1 MANTKSFTAS
11 PHTDQAL
18 AGFGAG
24 LVSTVILHPLDL
36 IKIRFQ
42 VDASKHSEK
51 RPLIGGTI
59 KSFRNIVANEGVF
72 RGLYRGV
79 TPNTAGAA
87 ASWGFYF
94 WWYSLIKKYMTKDD
108 QGKLAAWQHLLASAE
123 AGAVTALMTNPLWVI
138 KTRMCTTTRHTPD
151 AYHGLL
157 DGLRRLARE
166 EGIRGLYR
174 GIVPGLFG
182 VSHGAIQ
189 FMAYEEMKKWRN
201 ELRHKDGTIPA
212 GELDAKLNNTEYLI
226 MAASSKVTAAVT
238 TYPYQVLRSRLQN
251 RETRDAYKGV
261 VDCIKKIHAV
271 EGYVGFYKGLA
282 PNIIRV
288 LPGTCITFLV
298 YENLSQWFKN
308 HAT

>member
-1 MANTKSFTAS
+1 MTDTKSFTAS
-11 PHTDQAL
+11 THMDQAL

-24 LVSTVILHPLDL
+24 LISTTILHPLDV

-42 VDASKHSEK
+42 VDAAKHSTK

-59 KSFRNIVANEGVF
+59 KSFRDIIQHEGVF

-79 TPNTAGAA
+79 SPSVAGAT

-94 WWYSLIKKYMTKDD
+94 WWYSLIKKQMKKDD

-123 AGAVTALMTNPLWVI
+123 AGAITAIMTNPLWVI
-138 KTRMCTTTRHTPD
+138 KTRMCTTTRYTAD
-151 AYHGLL
+151 AYTGLWN
-157 DGLRRLARE
+157 GLNRLAKE

-174 GIVPGLFG
+174 GMVPALFG

-201 ELRHKDGTIPA
+201 DLRQAQGDIPKDELN
-212 GELDAKLNNTEYLI
+212 AKLSTMEYLI
-226 MAASSKVTAAVT
+226 MAVSSKTTAAVV

-251 RETRDAYKGV
+251 RETKDEYRGV
-261 VDCIKKIHAV
+261 MDCIKKIKSA

-282 PNIIRV
+282 PSIIRV

-298 YENLSQWFKN
+298 YENMTQYFKN
-308 HAT
+308 HAS

>member
-1 MANTKSFTAS
+1 MTKSFTGS

-24 LVSTVILHPLDL
+24 LVSTGILHPLDV

-42 VDASKHSEK
+42 VDAAKRSEQ

-59 KSFRNIVANEGVF
+59 KAFRDIVANEGVF

-79 TPNTAGAA
+79 TPNIAGAT

-94 WWYSLIKKYMTKDD
+94 WWYSLIKKHMKKDEN
-108 QGKLAAWQHLLASAE
+108 GKLSAIQHLIASAE
-123 AGAVTALMTNPLWVI
+123 GGALTAFMTNPFWVV
-138 KTRMCTTTRHTPD
+138 KTRMCTTTRYTPD
-151 AYHGLL
+151 AYTGLW
-157 DGLRRLARE
+157 DGLKRLARE

-174 GIVPGLFG
+174 GMVPAIFG

-201 ELRHKDGTIPA
+201 DIRKEDGVSPK
-212 GELDAKLNNTEYLI
+212 EEQDAKLNNTEYLV
-226 MAASSKVTAAVT
+226 MAASSKVLATVT
-238 TYPYQVLRSRLQN
+238 TYPYQVLRSRLQD
-251 RETRDAYKGV
+251 RSTRDTYMGV
-261 VDCIKKIHAV
+261 MDCIRKISAA
-271 EGYVGFYKGLA
+271 EGYIGFYKGLA

-298 YENLSQWFKN
+298 YENLNQFFKR
-308 HAT
+308 HATE